1 MMNKYQL
8 TGDWQLH
15 DYLVDGKK
23 QQVKLWQIIAL
34 CDFSNIKTG
43 QLGGWIENEDNLSQH
58 GNCWIYGSEC
68 KVYGGSSVNDDAQI
82 HGNSTLCHKA
92 HISGRSIVKESLVSG
107 ECRIYD
113 AARIVNGSQVIA
125 VRGLTADNDKVLQI
139 YGNATVNASRVVH
152 QAQIFGNAVVNNAFI
167 EHRAEVFGQAI
178 LEGNDENNIWVCD
191 CARVFDNARII
202 AGHGEDQI
210 PTIRYS
216 SQVYGNALIEGDCL
230 LKHNVHIF
238 DDATLIGG
246 PIQLDNQVQI
256 YGQAR
261 VTGNVLIENN
271 VQIYDKAAVDGLDG
285 ELIHIRGIKDING
298 EQRVTR
304 SPFYGVF

>member
-1 MMNKYQL
+1 MNKYQL
-8 TGDWQLH
+8 TGESRLH
-15 DYLVDGKK
+15 SYLVDGQK
-23 QQVKLWQIIAL
+23 QQVKLWQVEAL
-34 CDFSNIKTG
+34 CDFSDVKAG
-43 QLGGWIENEDNLSQH
+43 QTGGWVESESNLSQQ
-58 GNCWIYGSEC
+58 GNCWIYGIDC
-68 KVYGGSSVNDDAQI
+68 VVFGGSSVEDDAQI
-82 HGNSTLCHKA
+82 HGESTLCHQA
-92 HISGRSIVKESLVSG
+92 HISGKSVVEHSFISG

-125 VRGLTADNDKVLQI
+125 VRGLTADNDKLLQI

-191 CARVFDNARII
+191 CARIFDNARII
-202 AGHGEDQI
+202 AGRGDDQI

-216 SQVYGNALIEGDCL
+216 SQVYGNALIEGDCV
-230 LKHNVHIF
+230 LKHQVHIF

-298 EQRVTR
+298 DQRVTR

>member
-1 MMNKYQL
+1 MNKYQL
-8 TGDWQLH
+8 TGESRLH
-15 DYLVDGKK
+15 SYLVDGQK
-23 QQVKLWQIIAL
+23 QQVKLWQVEAL
-34 CDFSNIKTG
+34 CDFSDVKAG
-43 QLGGWIENEDNLSQH
+43 QTGGWVENESNLSQQ
-58 GNCWIYGSEC
+58 GNCWIYGSDC
-68 KVYGGSSVNDDAQI
+68 VVFGGSSVEDDAQI
-82 HGNSTLCHKA
+82 HGESTLCHQA
-92 HISGRSIVKESLVSG
+92 HISGKSVVEHSFISG

-125 VRGLTADNDKVLQI
+125 VRGLTADNDKLLQI

-191 CARVFDNARII
+191 CARIFDNARII
-202 AGHGEDQI
+202 AGRGDDQI

-216 SQVYGNALIEGDCL
+216 SQVYGNALIEGDCV
-230 LKHNVHIF
+230 LKHQVHIF

-298 EQRVTR
+298 DQRVTR
-304 SPFYGVF
+304 SQFYGVF

>member
-1 MMNKYQL
+1 MNKYQL
-8 TGDWQLH
+8 TGESRLH
-15 DYLVDGKK
+15 SYLVDGQK
-23 QQVKLWQIIAL
+23 QQVKLWQVEAL
-34 CDFSNIKTG
+34 CDFSDVKAG
-43 QLGGWIENEDNLSQH
+43 QTGGWVENESNLSQQ
-58 GNCWIYGSEC
+58 GNCWIYGSDC
-68 KVYGGSSVNDDAQI
+68 VVFGGSSVEDDAQI
-82 HGNSTLCHKA
+82 HGESTLCHQA
-92 HISGRSIVKESLVSG
+92 HISGKSVVEHSFISG

-125 VRGLTADNDKVLQI
+125 VRGLTADNDKLLQI

-191 CARVFDNARII
+191 CARIFDNARII
-202 AGHGEDQI
+202 AGRGDDQI

-216 SQVYGNALIEGDCL
+216 SQVYGNALIEGDCV
-230 LKHNVHIF
+230 LKHQVHIF

-298 EQRVTR
+298 DQRVTR

>member
-1 MMNKYQL
+1 MNKYQF
-8 TGDWQLH
+8 TGDSRLY
-15 DYLVDGKK
+15 DYLAEGTK
-23 QQVKLWQIIAL
+23 QQVKLWQVVAL
-34 CDFSNIKTG
+34 RDFSDVKTG
-43 QLGGWIENEDNLSQH
+43 QIGGWIENEDNLSQH
-58 GNCWIYGSEC
+58 GNCWIYGSESV
-68 KVYGGSSVNDDAQI
+68 VYGGSSVNDDAQI
-82 HGNSTLCHKA
+82 HGTSTLCHQA
-92 HISGRSIVKESLVSG
+92 HVSGQSIVEQSLVSG

-113 AARIVNGSQVIA
+113 AARILNGSQVIA
-125 VRGLTADNDKVLQI
+125 VRGLTADSDMLLRI

-152 QAQIFGNAVVNNAFI
+152 QAQIYGEAVVNNAFI
-167 EHRAEVFGQAI
+167 EHRAEIFGQAI

-191 CARVFDNARII
+191 CARVYDNARII
-202 AGHGEDQI
+202 AGRGDDQI

-216 SQVYGNALIEGDCL
+216 SQVYGNALIEGDCV
-230 LKHNVHIF
+230 LKHQVHIF
-238 DDATLIGG
+238 DDAALIGG
-246 PIQLDNQVQI
+246 PIQLDNHVQI

-298 EQRVTR
+298 DQRVTR

>member
-1 MMNKYQL
+1 MNKYQL
-8 TGDWQLH
+8 TGESRLH
-15 DYLVDGKK
+15 SYLVDGLK
-23 QQVKLWQIIAL
+23 QQVKLWQVEAL
-34 CDFSNIKTG
+34 CDFSDVKAG
-43 QLGGWIENEDNLSQH
+43 QTGGWVENESNLSQQ
-58 GNCWIYGSEC
+58 GNCWIYGSDC
-68 KVYGGSSVNDDAQI
+68 VVFGGSGVEDDAQI
-82 HGNSTLCHKA
+82 HGESTLCHQA
-92 HISGRSIVKESLVSG
+92 HISGKSVVEHSFISG

-113 AARIVNGSQVIA
+113 AARIANGSQVIA
-125 VRGLTADNDKVLQI
+125 VRGLTADNDKLLQI

-191 CARVFDNARII
+191 CARIFDNARII
-202 AGHGEDQI
+202 AGRGDDQI

-216 SQVYGNALIEGDCL
+216 SQVYGNALIEGDCV
-230 LKHNVHIF
+230 LKHQVHIF

-298 EQRVTR
+298 DQRVTR

>member
-1 MMNKYQL
+1 MNKYQL
-8 TGDWQLH
+8 TGDARLH
-15 DYLVDGKK
+15 DYLIDGKK
-23 QQVKLWQIIAL
+23 QQVKLWQVMAL
-34 CDFSNIKTG
+34 CDFADVKAG

-58 GNCWIYGSEC
+58 GHCWIYGSEC
-68 KVYGGSSVNDDAQI
+68 VVYGGSSVADDAQI
-82 HGNSTLCHKA
+82 HGSSTLCHQA
-92 HISGRSIVKESLVSG
+92 HVSGKSFVEQSLISG
-107 ECRIYD
+107 ECHIFD
-113 AARIVNGSQVIA
+113 AARILNGSQIIA
-125 VRGLTADNDKVLQI
+125 VRGLTADEDQLLKI

-152 QAQIFGNAVVNNAFI
+152 QAQIFGHAIVNNAFI
-167 EHRAEVFGQAI
+167 EHRAEVFGHAV

-202 AGHGEDQI
+202 AGRGDDQI

-216 SQVYGNALIEGDCL
+216 SQVYGNALIEGDCV
-230 LKHNVHIF
+230 LKHQVNIF

-271 VQIYDKAAVDGLDG
+271 VQIYDKAAVDGLGG

-298 EQRVTR
+298 EQRITR
-304 SPFYGVF
+304 SPFYGLF

>member
-1 MMNKYQL
+1 MNKYQL
-8 TGDWQLH
+8 TGESRLH
-15 DYLVDGKK
+15 SYLVDGQK
-23 QQVKLWQIIAL
+23 QQVKLWQIEAL
-34 CDFSNIKTG
+34 CDFSDVKAEQT
-43 QLGGWIENEDNLSQH
+43 GGWVENESNLSQQ
-58 GNCWIYGSEC
+58 GKCWIYGSDC
-68 KVYGGSSVNDDAQI
+68 VVFGGSSVEDDAQI
-82 HGNSTLCHKA
+82 HGESTLCHQA
-92 HISGRSIVKESLVSG
+92 HISGKSVVEHSFISG

-125 VRGLTADNDKVLQI
+125 VRGLTADNDKLLQI

-191 CARVFDNARII
+191 CARIFDNARII
-202 AGHGEDQI
+202 AGRGDDQI

-216 SQVYGNALIEGDCL
+216 SQVYGNALIEGDCV
-230 LKHNVHIF
+230 LKHQVHIF

>member
-1 MMNKYQL
+1 MNKYQL
-8 TGDWQLH
+8 TGDARLH
-15 DYLVDGKK
+15 DYLIDGKK
-23 QQVKLWQIIAL
+23 QQVKLWQVMAL
-34 CDFSNIKTG
+34 YDFGDVKAG

-58 GNCWIYGSEC
+58 GHCWIYGSEC
-68 KVYGGSSVNDDAQI
+68 VVYGGSNVADDAQI
-82 HGNSTLCHKA
+82 HGSSTLCHQA
-92 HISGRSIVKESLVSG
+92 HVSGKSFVEQSLISG
-107 ECRIYD
+107 ECHIFD
-113 AARIVNGSQVIA
+113 AARILNGSQVIA
-125 VRGLTADNDKVLQI
+125 VRGLTADEDQLLKI

-152 QAQIFGNAVVNNAFI
+152 QAQIFGNAIVNNAFI
-167 EHRAEVFGQAI
+167 EHRAEVFGHAV
-178 LEGNDENNIWVCD
+178 LEGNDENNIWICD

-202 AGHGEDQI
+202 AGRGDDQI

-216 SQVYGNALIEGDCL
+216 SQVYGNALIEGDCV
-230 LKHNVHIF
+230 LKHQVNIF

-271 VQIYDKAAVDGLDG
+271 VQIYDKAAVDGLGG

-298 EQRVTR
+298 EQRITR
-304 SPFYGVF
+304 SPFYGLF

>member
-1 MMNKYQL
+1 MNKYQL
-8 TGDWQLH
+8 TGESRLH
-15 DYLVDGKK
+15 SYLVDGQK
-23 QQVKLWQIIAL
+23 QQVKLWQIEAL
-34 CDFSNIKTG
+34 CDFSDVKAEQT
-43 QLGGWIENEDNLSQH
+43 GGWVENESNLSQQ
-58 GNCWIYGSEC
+58 GKCWIYGSDC
-68 KVYGGSSVNDDAQI
+68 VVFGGSSVEDDAQI
-82 HGNSTLCHKA
+82 HGESTLCHQA
-92 HISGRSIVKESLVSG
+92 HISGKSVVEHSFISG

-125 VRGLTADNDKVLQI
+125 VRGLTADNDKLLQI

-191 CARVFDNARII
+191 CARIFDNARII
-202 AGHGEDQI
+202 AGRGDDQI

-216 SQVYGNALIEGDCL
+216 SQVYGNALIEGDCV
-230 LKHNVHIF
+230 LKHQVHIF

-298 EQRVTR
+298 DQRVTR